1 MELSELGAYEVL
13 VALVALLA
21 GAVASV
27 AGFGI
32 GSLLTPVLSVELGT
46 KLAVAL
52 ISIPHFAGTGLRLWR
67 LREHVDRR
75 VVLGFGIA
83 SAAGGLLGAL
93 FHAEAGSPTLA
104 LIFGLLLILASTT
117 ELTGLA
123 RRVELTGAAAWIAGG
138 LSGLF
143 GGMVGNQGGIRSAA
157 LLGFHLSRHAFVA
170 TATAIALAV
179 DLARMPVYFVAEG
192 GRILDQWPLLLIAT
206 AGVVV
211 GTLAGER
218 ILGRIP
224 ERIFRTIVALL
235 ILGLGVY
242 MLARGL

>member
-1 MELSELGAYEVL
+1 MGLYEAIVAA
-13 VALVALLA
+13 VALVA

-52 ISIPHFAGTGLRLWR
+52 ISIPHFLGTGLRLWR

-83 SAAGGLLGAL
+83 SAAGGLIGAL
-93 FHAEAGSPTLA
+93 FHAQAGSPMLA
-104 LIFGLLLILASTT
+104 LVFGLLLVLASVS

-123 RRVELTGAAAWIAGG
+123 RRAELTGAAAWIAGG

-157 LLGFHLSRHAFVA
+157 LLGFRLSRHAFVA

-192 GRILDQWPLLLIAT
+192 SRILQQWPLLVIAS

-211 GTLAGER
+211 GTLLGER
-218 ILGRIP
+218 VLGRIP
-224 ERIFRTIVALL
+224 ERIFRTVVALL
-235 ILGLGVY
+235 ILSLGVY
-242 MLARGL
+242 MLTRSL

>member
-1 MELSELGAYEVL
+1 MGLYEIL
-13 VALVALLA
+13 VAGVAVLA

-52 ISIPHFAGTGLRLWR
+52 ISIPHFIGTGLRLWR
-67 LREHVDRR
+67 LREHVDRQ

-83 SAAGGLLGAL
+83 SAAGGLVGAL
-93 FHAEAGSPTLA
+93 FHAQAASPTLA
-104 LIFGLLLILASTT
+104 LIFGLLLVLASTT

-157 LLGFHLSRHAFVA
+157 LLGFHLPRHAFVA

-192 GRILDQWPLLLIAT
+192 GRILQEWPLLLLAV

-218 ILGRIP
+218 VLGRIP
-224 ERIFRTIVALL
+224 ERVFRTVVALL
-235 ILGLGVY
+235 ILALGVY
-242 MLARGL
+242 MLTRGL